1 MNNLKPANNKGHAA
15 FSAKEV
21 FIFMVIIY
29 TIVFSAIFSASGC
42 IAIILKKTIL
52 KHHSVWKMAWII
64 SVIIVLSL
72 VAYSYISQWHWQHYG
87 FYYSYRDDQYRFKYD
102 QYELKKN
109 GEIYNQGKPF
119 IVRGKYYGWE
129 MVKD

>member
-1 MNNLKPANNKGHAA
+1 MNNLKPANNKGHAP

-42 IAIILKKTIL
+42 IAIMLKKTIL
-52 KHHSVWKMAWII
+52 KHHSVLKMAWII

-87 FYYSYRDDQYRFKYD
+87 FYYSYRDDQYIFKD
-102 QYELKKN
+102 PQYELKKN
-109 GEIYNQGKPF
+109 GEIYHLGKPF

-129 MVKD
+129 MVH